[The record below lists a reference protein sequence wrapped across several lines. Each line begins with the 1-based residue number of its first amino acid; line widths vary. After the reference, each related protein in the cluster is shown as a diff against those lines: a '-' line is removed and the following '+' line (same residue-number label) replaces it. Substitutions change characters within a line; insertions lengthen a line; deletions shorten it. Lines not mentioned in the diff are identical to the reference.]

1 MPLPVNGSREGEASS
16 RRRAKP
22 FPGNIDIRVDQSLNR
37 RLFYVGCQSDN
48 GLEVSKNYT
57 RGTGRGYSGATFGG
71 GSQTA
76 EVIALKKLRNQ
87 KIEAARREGQHQMA
101 QLLKLRNAN
110 PENVRRQA
118 ELKKEAADIEAREK
132 VRKSFARG
140 NQLAEAFKLALKT
153 KK

>member
-1 MPLPVNGSREGEASS
+1 
-16 RRRAKP
+16 
-22 FPGNIDIRVDQSLNR
+22 
-37 RLFYVGCQSDN
+37 
-48 GLEVSKNYT
+48 VSKNYT

-76 EVIALKKLRNQ
+76 EVIALKKLRDQ
-87 KIEAARREGQHQMA
+87 KIAAARREGQDQMA

-118 ELKKEAADIEAREK
+118 EIEKEAADIKAKEK

-140 NQLAEAFKLALKT
+140 NQLAEAFERALA
-153 KK
+153 KKK